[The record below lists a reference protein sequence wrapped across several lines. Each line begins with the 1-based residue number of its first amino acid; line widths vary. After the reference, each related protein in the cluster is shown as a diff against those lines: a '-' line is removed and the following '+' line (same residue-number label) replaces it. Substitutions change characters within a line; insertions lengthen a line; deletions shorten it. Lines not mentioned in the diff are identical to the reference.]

1 MKEPYNTIIGF
12 VFLVLAMAFAYY
24 TTKEVDEI
32 RKNRDQGLDSAP
44 RFLIYYVCRM
54 KKDMIIDV
62 KLTKG
67 NKGSHTLSLN
77 AGTENSFVMGEVLS
91 NGLSTVPSSTV
102 SSDPIKKGLNFPSFL
117 AGLAGTLKENI
128 LAPATSLLGVK
139 L

>member
-1 MKEPYNTIIGF
+1 
-12 VFLVLAMAFAYY
+12 
-24 TTKEVDEI
+24 
-32 RKNRDQGLDSAP
+32 
-44 RFLIYYVCRM
+44 M
-54 KKDMIIDV
+54 KKDFKIDA
-62 KLTKG
+62 KLTNG
-67 NKGSHTLSLN
+67 NKGSLTLSLN
-77 AGTENSFVMGEVLS
+77 AGTKSSFVMGEVLS